1 MCDGKND
8 CMDGEDE
15 MYCGSYNSSSST
27 GGYASSLNNAGTNVM
42 GCYIFWLNNAPFETN
57 SPAIP

>member
-15 MYCGSYNSSSST
+15 MYCTFYNSSSSA
-27 GGYASSLNNAGTNVM
+27 GGYTSSLNNTGTKVM
-42 GCYIFWLNNAPFETN
+42 RCCIFCLNNAPFDN
-57 SPAIP
+57 YSPK